1 MKIIRLET
9 PVYRARMQHIGG
21 GRRPPSVRSSMVNE
35 RYYPGA
41 YSDMIRL
48 TGKTRE
54 IFAKVRSNANGGL
67 RTKDWRNGAPPYA
80 FLDFNR
86 THTETTKLLHWQRPI
101 MAIPKRHELRDLPRE
116 EWDAFP
122 QMLVI
127 GAIGVYDQEPEVS
140 KLVKDFMPAGAE
152 RHFNLYGMRN
162 VIICR
167 DDETLEDLA
176 ITLKMRYS

>member
-1 MKIIRLET
+1 
-9 PVYRARMQHIGG
+9 MQQIGG
-21 GRRPPSVRSSMVNE
+21 GRRPPGLRSSMMNE
-35 RYYPGA
+35 LLYPGSYA
-41 YSDMIRL
+41 DTIRL
-48 TGKTRE
+48 TGRTQEFYVKL
-54 IFAKVRSNANGGL
+54 RSTAHGGL

-80 FLDFNR
+80 FLDFDR
-86 THTETTKLLHWQRPI
+86 IHTETTKLLHWQRPI
-101 MAIPKRHELRDLPRE
+101 MAVPKNHELRDISRE

-127 GAIGVYDQEPEVS
+127 GSIGVYDQEPEVS
-140 KLVKDFMPAGAE
+140 RLVKDFMPEGAE
-152 RHFNLYGMRN
+152 RHFNLYGVRN